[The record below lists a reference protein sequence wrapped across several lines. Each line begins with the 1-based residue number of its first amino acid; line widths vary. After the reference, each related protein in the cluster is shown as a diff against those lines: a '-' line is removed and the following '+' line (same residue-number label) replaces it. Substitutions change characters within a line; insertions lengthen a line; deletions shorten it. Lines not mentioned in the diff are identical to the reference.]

1 MINKLIFCKLCLI
14 VFGASLAVQSVSAG
28 NWNKSKGEAKR
39 SGVLIN
45 DDFEQQRLNLYDY
58 THIKKKSVE
67 YIKENQNT
75 FVRLTTTI
83 GQLSHFNRGSKHIKD
98 RIELGTPHD
107 FLSESWADV
116 DGKTLWYGFDV
127 KMPPGKS
134 LINGNEITI
143 SQLKTIEKDRK
154 KKQCHPGMPFRIN
167 YRNQNRTWIAV
178 TNGYNRK
185 LRKIEYKDG
194 FLTQNWTNFKV
205 GYHFSKK
212 KGWVEVIKDGK
223 QIFYYSGNTLF
234 DEYPK
239 CKPVSDL
246 QTFVRI
252 GVYRSVPNK
261 DTKDDSLDF
270 DNYIV
275 CKSDFD
281 ACPFKSNV
289 AK

>member
-1 MINKLIFCKLCLI
+1 
-14 VFGASLAVQSVSAG
+14 
-28 NWNKSKGEAKR
+28 
-39 SGVLIN
+39 
-45 DDFEQQRLNLYDY
+45 
-58 THIKKKSVE
+58 
-67 YIKENQNT
+67 
-75 FVRLTTTI
+75 
-83 GQLSHFNRGSKHIKD
+83 
-98 RIELGTPHD
+98 
-107 FLSESWADV
+107 
-116 DGKTLWYGFDV
+116 
-127 KMPPGKS
+127 
-134 LINGNEITI
+134 
-143 SQLKTIEKDRK
+143 
-154 KKQCHPGMPFRIN
+154 
-167 YRNQNRTWIAV
+167 V